1 MPGTFSSPEAM
12 SRRIASS
19 PELDCEKFTKTVF
32 TCSITVSSV
41 PSRAVE
47 GAIGQRRAA
56 RLAQDGAV
64 TVA

>member
-1 MPGTFSSPEAM
+1 
-12 SRRIASS
+12 
-19 PELDCEKFTKTVF
+19 VF